1 MIFSKLYIDIYQLL
15 SLTLFLV
22 QSSSR
27 TSNSCVSDLKR
38 SSKSCDSETHTM
50 FAQVSAR
57 KLLLIFTQLRW
68 TLAWWAIFELEEGM
82 KNTWRMG
89 KLKPKRETRDEKW
102 LHHRRRKVE
111 MMTRFLDTPFIPSSF
126 FLLSFNFPS
135 FFHSLFSEKCS
146 QFSLFTLFLLS
157 NFDWA
162 WSISISL
169 NLCLL
174 Y

>member
-1 MIFSKLYIDIYQLL
+1 MQHCNKWLSQKFIDQLL

-22 QSSSR
+22 HSSSR
-27 TSNSCVSDLKR
+27 TSSSCVSDLKR

-68 TLAWWAIFELEEGM
+68 TSAWWAIFGLEEEM
-82 KNTWRMG
+82 KNTWRIG
-89 KLKPKRETRDEKW
+89 KVKPKREKRDEKW

-126 FLLSFNFPS
+126 FLLSFSFPS
-135 FFHSLFSEKCS
+135 FFHSLFLEK
-146 QFSLFTLFLLS
+146 LFTIHPFHS
-157 NFDWA
+157 VP
-162 WSISISL
+162 SV
-169 NLCLL
+169 
-174 Y
+174 